1 MHTADRVCG
10 GRLMMCHEGG
20 YDAST
25 VPYMGLA
32 VLEELSGIKT
42 DIDDPLL
49 EVFEQ
54 IGGQDLQPHQ
64 DAVIRQAESL
74 LDTSQDLGDRT
85 SINCCCLASA
95 RT

>member
-1 MHTADRVCG
+1 M
-10 GRLMMCHEGG
+10 
-20 YDAST
+20 
-25 VPYMGLA
+25 PYMGLA

-74 LDTSQDLGDRT
+74 LDSLRT
-85 SINCCCLASA
+85 
-95 RT
+95 

>member
-1 MHTADRVCG
+1 
-10 GRLMMCHEGG
+10 
-20 YDAST
+20 
-25 VPYMGLA
+25 LA

-64 DAVIRQAESL
+64 DAVILQAEPL
-74 LDTSQDLGDRT
+74 LDTLRT
-85 SINCCCLASA
+85 
-95 RT
+95 